1 MNKEI
6 IMNPDILPALEEW
19 KLICEMVK
27 QNQRE
32 LTDEEI
38 KEVYG
43 EHFDVKNCDWLHI
56 ECIRAILQRARE
68 K

>member
-6 IMNPDILPALEEW
+6 VMNPDILPTQKEW
-19 KLICEMVK
+19 RLICKMVK
-27 QNQRE
+27 QQRE

-38 KEVYG
+38 
-43 EHFDVKNCDWLHI
+43 VKMVGVGLDEFRTLLK
-56 ECIRAILQRARE
+56 RANE

>member
-6 IMNPDILPALEEW
+6 VMNPDILPTLEEW

-27 QNQRE
+27 
-32 LTDEEI
+32 
-38 KEVYG
+38 G
-43 EHFDVKNCDWLHI
+43 S
-56 ECIRAILQRARE
+56 E

>member
-1 MNKEI
+1 MSKEI
-6 IMNPDILPALEEW
+6 VMNPDILPTLEEW

-43 EHFDVKNCDWLHI
+43 EHFDVKN
-56 ECIRAILQRARE
+56 
-68 K
+68 